1 MDAPAPVL
9 IAHSLIGLAHC
20 AHRAPVLQAR
30 YGSIAPRTALGKA
43 LTMGYAVLGIPLM
56 LVYLSSVGALLSR
69 CVRGALART
78 LCCCLCSNCGYCCY
92 DEARMQEKERRM
104 RKKRMQQMELIQQQQ
119 QQLEPF
125 YVRSSSSV
133 TAFTTSA
140 SSTHNNLHSP
150 ARDGDLVK
158 GPHHDYGAG
167 LDATLDGPTDA
178 RSGSSSPVQASQRA
192 HCGSILAPVALCL
205 LLMVCYICAGAAVL
219 NRLEHWSFLDGS
231 YFCFM
236 SLSTIG
242 FGDLLP
248 GGYYTVASKNS
259 AVPVTVHTT
268 GGRDANGTIWFCSIY
283 ILTGMALTAMCFN
296 ILHDEIVHRLRH
308 HMGQIAREAAAA
320 VETLCSGGTPTSL
333 FAPGADLVEAGSV
346 APPPLLLEQ
355 QLQQPAP
362 VLGGVYTVREE
373 DESQADTAEM

>member
-1 MDAPAPVL
+1 MVT
-9 IAHSLIGLAHC
+9 G
-20 AHRAPVLQAR
+20 

-119 QQLEPF
+119 QLEPF
-125 YVRSSSSV
+125 YVRS
-133 TAFTTSA
+133 

-158 GPHHDYGAG
+158 VKQLKSLNESKCSIHGPA
-167 LDATLDGPTDA
+167 
-178 RSGSSSPVQASQRA
+178 
-192 HCGSILAPVALCL
+192 ILAPVALCL

-248 GGYYTVASKNS
+248 GSES
-259 AVPVTVHTT
+259 C
-268 GGRDANGTIWFCSIY
+268 GRDANGTIWFCSIY

-333 FAPGADLVEAGSV
+333 FAPGADLVETGS
-346 APPPLLLEQ
+346 Q